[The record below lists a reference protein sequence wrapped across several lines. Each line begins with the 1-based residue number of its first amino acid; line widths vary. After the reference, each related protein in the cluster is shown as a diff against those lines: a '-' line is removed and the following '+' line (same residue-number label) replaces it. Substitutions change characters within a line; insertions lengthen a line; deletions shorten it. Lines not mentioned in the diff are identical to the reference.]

1 MSNTYVAGFDFGT
14 TNSLISFIQGNRP
27 INCLDE
33 EQLPTPSMVC
43 YEGERKIFG
52 REAKARLSQAGLG
65 IQGGIVRSPKMHLG
79 NESVFVEGVEK
90 HPVEIAADVVDHV
103 HQQAGFV
110 TRKRGDFSKF
120 SSAVVT
126 IPVGMQGYERRALRD
141 AFRKS
146 GLRIEQFVH
155 EPFAALYG
163 LFRGGSLSEILR
175 RFDNKLLLVFDWGGG
190 TLDLTLCRIKNG
202 MVVQVKNDGTE
213 DVGGDVFDE
222 TIMNHVVQSVMKSRN
237 IDTHEAKRQGA
248 KSRLLDRCERTK
260 IDLSSRSTAQIY
272 VDNFF
277 RDISDDDIDYSLSRD
292 EFESV
297 VKPLFDKGF
306 QRIERILHDA
316 GYSPEQI
323 ALCVATGG
331 MSNVSIVSRRLH
343 ELFGPERVRFPE
355 NSATLI
361 AEGAA
366 WIAFDRASLQLAK
379 NFELELARNSY
390 LPLIKAGT
398 AMPRGGEVRAPDS
411 FHLYCT
417 DPRDGVA
424 KFQFCSPVKPGANVL
439 RGEPRVHLDNIT
451 VKVDSEAHA
460 FVERLELDVQ
470 IDENLIVDCHAR
482 SLSHVRDEDRC
493 EIHDL
498 EFGLKFPEAEEPS
511 NPDEEPTES
520 IDSERDYSTQSD
532 QASGI
537 SVRAN
542 IADRED
548 DSLVPGEFLAQYNG
562 EYMSKRGYFDTRNNP
577 PRYQVEEKLYYEPCV
592 ICGRAANDPA
602 CKCEKGL

>member
-1 MSNTYVAGFDFGT
+1 MTNTYVAGFDFGT

-43 YEGERKIFG
+43 YEGEKKIFG
-52 REAKARLSQAGLG
+52 REAKGRLSHAGLG

-79 NESVFVEGVEK
+79 KESVPVEGIEK
-90 HPVEIAADVVDHV
+90 NPVEIAADVVDYV
-103 HQQAGFV
+103 HKQAGFV
-110 TRKRGDFSKF
+110 TRNRSNFSKF

-163 LFRGGSLSEILR
+163 LFRGEGLSDAMR
-175 RFDNKLLLVFDWGGG
+175 RYDNKLILVFDWGGG

-202 MVVQVKNDGTE
+202 MIVQVKNDGTDE
-213 DVGGDVFDE
+213 VGGDVFDE
-222 TIMNHVVQSVMKSRN
+222 TIMNYVVKGVMKSRN
-237 IDTHEAKRQGA
+237 VDDSVATHQGA
-248 KSRLLDRCERTK
+248 KSRLLDRCERAK
-260 IDLSSRSTAQIY
+260 IDLSSRPTAQIY

-277 RDISDDDIDYSLSRD
+277 RGMRDDDIDHSLSRD
-292 EFESV
+292 EFEEI

-306 QRIERILHDA
+306 RRIERILNDA

-331 MSNVSIVSRRLH
+331 MSNVSVVSRRLH

-390 LPLIKAGT
+390 LSLVKAGT
-398 AMPRGGEVRAPDS
+398 AMPREGEVRAPDS

-424 KFQFCSPVKPGANVL
+424 KFQFCSPMKPGPNVL
-439 RGEPRVHLDNIT
+439 RGEPRAYLENIT
-451 VKVDSEAHA
+451 AKVDSKAHA
-460 FVERLELDVQ
+460 FMERLELDVR

-482 SLSHVRDEDRC
+482 SLRDEDRC

-498 EFGLKFPEAEEPS
+498 EFGLKFPDEDGAISPDGDFAES
-511 NPDEEPTES
+511 V
-520 IDSERDYSTQSD
+520 DSEDESTTPD
-532 QASGI
+532 QVSGI

-542 IADRED
+542 VSDRED

-562 EYMSKRGYFDTRNNP
+562 EYMGKRGYFDTRNNP

-592 ICGRAANDPA
+592 MCGLAANHPA
-602 CKCEKGL
+602 CKCGERS